1 MLSPAFLGL
10 HYTLFYTPSIYII
23 CNQHKIIK
31 RRWKART
38 SSFRFTSVYSQWKIE
53 ACIWQLLNIILIV
66 TKLIFDVAATSAVF
80 FKKKIL
86 FFPPKTLTLL
96 LQRRNWELGH
106 IKHICNWRVLF
117 VTITSF
123 YILITLDMCDN
134 SQVEHRN
141 TLPHTSF
148 AM

>member
-1 MLSPAFLGL
+1 MLSSAFLGL

-31 RRWKART
+31 RRWKACT

-80 FKKKIL
+80 FKKKKIL
-86 FFPPKTLTLL
+86 FPKTLTLL
-96 LQRRNWELGH
+96 LQRRNWDLDH

-117 VTITSF
+117 VTSTSF
-123 YILITLDMCDN
+123 YILIALEMCDN

-141 TLPHTSF
+141 TLPHTSL